1 MAEKASFKRLKL
13 YSFKLNALL
22 EITQAINEN
31 LSGRELLRRYESI
44 LTDDLNIG
52 RIAIIKLN
60 DEWETILTTGAD
72 KEDVSHIDVENELLP
87 IKEISFV
94 TSSPHESLKNFD
106 IFSSFRLSQSPN
118 HLISL
123 GRPFIRTDPTQYY
136 DESIPLTII

>member
-31 LSGRELLRRYESI
+31 LSGRELLKRYESI

-60 DEWETILTTGAD
+60 EKWETILTTGAD
-72 KEDVSHIDVENELLP
+72 KEDVSHIDVE
-87 IKEISFV
+87 
-94 TSSPHESLKNFD
+94 
-106 IFSSFRLSQSPN
+106 
-118 HLISL
+118 
-123 GRPFIRTDPTQYY
+123 
-136 DESIPLTII
+136 